1 MKPYD
6 PQPCPACL
14 APVQMQAVE
23 GSGWSRWL
31 CTGVAGCGS
40 WTLTLRARRK
50 LEAISE
56 NGSVIRAGLAAW
68 LRNQQD
74 DPLVTTEVLVE
85 AVAHGPARPS
95 GDAVPT

>member
-14 APVQMQAVE
+14 APVQMQGVE
-23 GSGWSRWL
+23 RSGCSRWL
-31 CTGVAGCGS
+31 CVGVAGCGV
-40 WTLTLRARRK
+40 WTLSLRARRK
-50 LEAISE
+50 LEAIGE
-56 NGSVIRAGLAAW
+56 NGSVIRACLAAW

-74 DPLVTTEVLVE
+74 DPIVTTKVLVE
-85 AVAHGPARPS
+85 AVGHGPAHSS